1 VTGDHAVR
9 FARPVPGSFTRFN
22 IVLATWPPVEAVVLH
37 SAPTA
42 DEATIAFHPARDRLV
57 QERVRGELQVVHHDD
72 ETRTVLREP
81 LSTDPANPLSYTP
94 RRVAI
99 TTRSGS

>member
-1 VTGDHAVR
+1 MHRIRQNHGA
-9 FARPVPGSFTRFN
+9 FTRFN
-22 IVLATWPPVEAVVLH
+22 VVLATWDPVEAVVLH

-42 DEATIAFHPARDRLV
+42 NEATIAFHQARERLV
-57 QERVRGELQVVHHDD
+57 QDGLLGELQVVHHND